1 MVKIGMPVKI
11 LRPYKN
17 GEKREQAIRTKS
29 AKVVGI
35 YKHFILV
42 EYKAGYKE
50 CFKDYEIFYES
61 ENSENEYKDKD

>member
-1 MVKIGMPVKI
+1 MVTIGMPVKV

-29 AKVVGI
+29 AKVVGT

-42 EYKAGYKE
+42 EYEAGYKE
-50 CFKDYEIFYES
+50 CFKEYELICES
-61 ENSENEYKDKD
+61 ESIKDECKD